1 MSNRVNNK
9 QTLNGQELFD
19 ELFEEALE
27 RVYSN
32 LWFRGATIAE
42 MQERLDVFF
51 TPIPNP
57 GQRMRRLDTFEKEV
71 KTQIMKRWENYL
83 GSLIAPTVEE
93 LRG

>member
-1 MSNRVNNK
+1 MAQSR
-9 QTLNGQELFD
+9 QRLNSQEVFD

-27 RVYSN
+27 RVYRSI
-32 LWFRGATIAE
+32 WTKGATMAE